1 MSYSPKEKKILKKL
15 GIKDFRYMTKDK
27 IVQFASML
35 PKMNPEVAKAALAQF
50 PNFTLLA
57 KDAIAELRVMS
68 IKAFDL
74 SDYSQQSFFDACGR
88 ILTTLEKELEN
99 DNLTPEQ
106 RSEIQDKMIEVAK
119 MIGEKDKENKKFTE
133 HMMEAFVGF
142 CGIVVLAGAAIL
154 GATATTT
161 SSDDSQEPNDET
173 DSSYI
178 LEGEYEDIPSEDQ
191 SGM

>member
-1 MSYSPKEKKILKKL
+1 VSYSPKEKKVLKKL

-27 IVQFASML
+27 VVQFASML
-35 PKMNPEVAKAALAQF
+35 PKMNPEVAKAALSQF

-57 KDAIAELRVMS
+57 KDAIIELRVMS

-99 DNLTPEQ
+99 EDLTPEQ

-161 SSDDSQEPNDET
+161 SSDEDSQTPDDET

-178 LEGEYEDIPSEDQ
+178 IEGEYEDVPPDA
-191 SGM
+191 